1 MVTTNC
7 RELTGEGNCT
17 VPLTGNS
24 AQELQQNVFKHAQQ
38 HHAEKVKAMGPQ
50 DQAKM
55 IQRIQ
60 EIFDQK
66 SGVATSRR

>member
-7 RELTGEGNCT
+7 RELTGQGSCT

-24 AQELQQNVFKHAQQ
+24 AQELQQNVLKHAQQ
-38 HHAEKVKAMGPQ
+38 HHAEEMKKMGPQ

-60 EIFDQK
+60 EVYNQK
-66 SGVATSRR
+66 AGSPAIR

>member
-7 RELTGEGNCT
+7 RELTGQGSCT

-24 AQELQQNVFKHAQQ
+24 PQELQQTVFAHAQQ
-38 HHAEKVKAMGPQ
+38 HHAAVVQKMTPA

-60 EIFDQK
+60 DIYSQK
-66 SGVATSRR
+66 TGVPVGR

>member
-17 VPLTGNS
+17 EPLTGNS

-38 HHAEKVKAMGPQ
+38 HHPDKVKAMTSQ
-50 DQAKM
+50 DQTKM
-55 IQRIQ
+55 TQRIQ
-60 EIFDQK
+60 EVYSQK
-66 SGVATSRR
+66 AGFAISR